1 MNPYKLRW
9 QIIANQIP
17 AKRIHGE
24 LVENKKTVTLFK
36 NKKYTKNDSAM
47 KIFKEQII
55 DEYSYH
61 PMNLKKGY
69 QHPLGNIFV
78 DVVLGLAIPATTVGK
93 KAKKVI
99 NLLQMFSE
107 NLD

>member
-9 QIIANQIP
+9 QIAANQIP
-17 AKRIHGE
+17 AKRIYGE
-24 LVENKKTVTLFK
+24 MVENQKTVTLFK
-36 NKKYTKNDSAM
+36 GKKYTKNDNTA
-47 KIFKEQII
+47 KIFKEQVI

-78 DVVLGLAIPATTVGK
+78 DVVVGLAFPAATVGK
-93 KAKKVI
+93 KAKKAI
-99 NLLQMFSE
+99 QLIQTFSE
-107 NLD
+107 TLN